1 MSQLINEVFRSV
13 SMLLV
18 LLNPFLIIVY
28 LIDIVKKKPSAVFNK
43 IMLRASVISFIT
55 FSSFALLGDAIF
67 TNFFNASF
75 ASFQIFGGIVF
86 LLTGIQFVFKGSA
99 SIESLRGESKHV
111 AGAIAMPI
119 FIGPGTIS
127 YSVIIGERLSKGAAL
142 FSISVSIALC
152 AGIIILL
159 KLIHD
164 KIHKTKEEL
173 IEQYIDIAGRV
184 IALLLGTVSIE
195 MVMTGLSYWINLKF

>member
-1 MSQLINEVFRSV
+1 MEDIIRSV
-13 SMLLV
+13 TMLLV

-28 LIDIVKKKPSAVFNK
+28 IIDIVKKKSFSEFTK
-43 IMLRASVISFIT
+43 ILFRAGVISFIV
-55 FSSFALLGDAIF
+55 FSAFAILGDTIF
-67 TNFFNASF
+67 KNVFNASF

-86 LLTGIQFVFKGSA
+86 LLTGIHFVFKGSA

-127 YSVIIGERLSKGAAL
+127 YSVIIGEKLNKVAAL
-142 FSISVSIALC
+142 SSIAITIILC
-152 AGIIILL
+152 VSIILL
-159 KLIHD
+159 LKNIHD
-164 KIHKTKEEL
+164 KIQTKKEEL

-184 IALLLGTVSIE
+184 IALLIGTISIE
-195 MVMTGLSYWINLKF
+195 LIMNGVSFWLK

>member
-1 MSQLINEVFRSV
+1 MKDIISSV
-13 SMLLV
+13 ILLLV

-28 LIDIVKKKPSAVFNK
+28 LIDIVKKKTAKEFSK
-43 IMLRASVISFIT
+43 ILIRAGIISFT
-55 FSSFALLGDAIF
+55 VFSLFAFLGDTIF
-67 TNFFNASF
+67 SNVFNASF

-99 SIESLRGESKHV
+99 TIESLRGESKHI

-127 YSVIIGERLSKGAAL
+127 YSVIIGERLNKTNAL
-142 FSISVSIALC
+142 LSIALTV
-152 AGIIILL
+152 IICISIIMFL
-159 KLIHD
+159 KYLHD
-164 KIHKTKEEL
+164 KIHQKKEEL

-184 IALLLGTVSIE
+184 IAMLLGTVSIE
-195 MVMTGLSYWINLKF
+195 LIMSGVIYWINHKF

>member
-1 MSQLINEVFRSV
+1 MKDIIRSIV
-13 SMLLV
+13 LLLV

-28 LIDIVKKKPSAVFNK
+28 LIDIVKKKKTKEFSK
-43 IMLRASVISFIT
+43 ILIRAGIISFT
-55 FSSFALLGDAIF
+55 VFTLFAILGDTIF
-67 TNFFNASF
+67 NHVFNASF

-99 SIESLRGESKHV
+99 SIESLRGESKHI

-127 YSVIIGERLSKGAAL
+127 YSVIIGERLSKTNATLA
-142 FSISVSIALC
+142 IALSVIIC
-152 AGIIILL
+152 ILIILL
-159 KLIHD
+159 LKKLHD
-164 KIHKTKEEL
+164 KIHKKKEEL

-195 MVMTGLSYWINLKF
+195 LIMSGVIFWINHNF